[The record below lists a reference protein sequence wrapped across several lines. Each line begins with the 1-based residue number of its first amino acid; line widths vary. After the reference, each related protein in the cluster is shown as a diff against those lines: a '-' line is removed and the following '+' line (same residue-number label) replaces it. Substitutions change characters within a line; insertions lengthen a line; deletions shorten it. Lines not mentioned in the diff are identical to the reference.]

1 MAASINDVFIEPQP
15 FNSWAL
21 DENFNWQP
29 PTPYPTDGN
38 NYYWN
43 EETTSWEEKV

>member
-1 MAASINDVFIEPQP
+1 MN
-15 FNSWAL
+15 
-21 DENFNWQP
+21 NFSCLLSF

-43 EETTSWEEKV
+43 EDIINWELII